1 MNVERLMQNTI
12 TVVMLDWE
20 YSRARLMVTSLSH
33 LVVTPPFC
41 PLRETPILFFGKKA
55 PLNPNLYIPL

>member
-41 PLRETPILFFGKKA
+41 PLRETPILFLVRK
-55 PLNPNLYIPL
+55 PL

>member
-20 YSRARLMVTSLSH
+20 HSGARLMVTSLSH
-33 LVVTPPFC
+33 LVITPFFVHLKRPY
-41 PLRETPILFFGKKA
+41 IFFGKKA
-55 PLNPNLYIPL
+55 PLYPNL